1 MSRPCFNCE
10 TMNEKVAAIIIQEY
24 ILNREDKIMS
34 AQYLKCI
41 ALGPG
46 LKSNP
51 KLV

>member
-10 TMNEKVAAIIIQEY
+10 TMNEKDAAILQEY
-24 ILNREDKIMS
+24 ISTREEKVMS
-34 AQYLKCI
+34 SQYLKCI